1 MGNLFEMSLTPPDD
15 DGCIEVRMGGLF
27 LEEEEVEEE
36 FVPEAGSLL
45 ILGSGLVGL
54 AGYAGLRWRGRKG
67 E

>member
-1 MGNLFEMSLTPPDD
+1 MGNLFEISLTPPEDPDD
-15 DGCIEVRMGGLF
+15 CIEVREGGVF
-27 LEEEEVEEE
+27 LEEEE

-45 ILGSGLVGL
+45 LLGSGLVGL